1 MPLAHTLP
9 MNGLPYDKD
18 GNYPGHVCRK
28 GHLTTNTKS
37 SLAGQPQKDTASWL
51 KKQVAPLAHPACKGH
66 LWFFS
71 FVLALA
77 RCSRNWPWPQHSLQ
91 QGHVIAA
98 AKYTHENAERCAH
111 PPYHALHSR
120 RLTRSQSDSSSPNPC
135 QSIHV
140 RNYAGAGPSFEMAA
154 IDLSCGGCAAERPL
168 RLTRLSYRCND
179 PTLSSMQRGRRQ
191 RGIATESLTL
201 SVPTVVCVGGTR
213 SSQRRD
219 VHARSEERTRAC
231 ARVPDSRSPVQHPHV
246 ALPHLVGIFS
256 FSQILLPR
264 FAIGTQG
271 HQDMSQR
278 PTRPRQ
284 EQTPEPFSRPVFLIQ
299 KFGRAATRDNPNVTS
314 SIDFLVLRARPS
326 AAHTEIQEHAC
337 PCATPDAHAHM
348 YLSVRGPERSWS
360 GSHTGPA
367 PVSPVVFT
375 APHHCVLLY

>member
-1 MPLAHTLP
+1 

-51 KKQVAPLAHPACKGH
+51 KKQVPPLAHPACKRH

-201 SVPTVVCVGGTR
+201 SVPTAVCVGGTR

-219 VHARSEERTRAC
+219 VHARSEERARACVRARARLALTCPASTRRASAPRWHIQLLSDPFAALRDRHSRPSRHESTTHTPTSGANTRAILPPC
-231 ARVPDSRSPVQHPHV
+231 VFDPKIWASSHP
-246 ALPHLVGIFS
+246 
-256 FSQILLPR
+256 
-264 FAIGTQG
+264 
-271 HQDMSQR
+271 
-278 PTRPRQ
+278 
-284 EQTPEPFSRPVFLIQ
+284 
-299 KFGRAATRDNPNVTS
+299 
-314 SIDFLVLRARPS
+314 
-326 AAHTEIQEHAC
+326 
-337 PCATPDAHAHM
+337 
-348 YLSVRGPERSWS
+348 
-360 GSHTGPA
+360 
-367 PVSPVVFT
+367 
-375 APHHCVLLY
+375 

>member
-51 KKQVAPLAHPACKGH
+51 KKQVPPLAHPACKRH

-168 RLTRLSYRCND
+168 RLTRLSYRCKGVD
-179 PTLSSMQRGRRQ
+179 GSEG
-191 RGIATESLTL
+191 SLL
-201 SVPTVVCVGGTR
+201 NRLR
-213 SSQRRD
+213 SAFR
-219 VHARSEERTRAC
+219 
-231 ARVPDSRSPVQHPHV
+231 
-246 ALPHLVGIFS
+246 L
-256 FSQILLPR
+256 
-264 FAIGTQG
+264 
-271 HQDMSQR
+271 
-278 PTRPRQ
+278 
-284 EQTPEPFSRPVFLIQ
+284 
-299 KFGRAATRDNPNVTS
+299 
-314 SIDFLVLRARPS
+314 
-326 AAHTEIQEHAC
+326 
-337 PCATPDAHAHM
+337 
-348 YLSVRGPERSWS
+348 
-360 GSHTGPA
+360 
-367 PVSPVVFT
+367 
-375 APHHCVLLY
+375 